1 MAIDKSW
8 MQKSRV
14 SSEYHKGVLEFLDFA
29 FSNAPGKEMLPCPCI
44 RCNNC
49 LMQKR
54 EIMYDHLLDN
64 GIARNYVRWLMHGEY
79 EFCEPT
85 NTSTNES
92 NMHDE
97 MQEMLNDAFRMPM
110 PNEES
115 ERSPHVH
122 GDNKSFTMLLELLKE
137 AFPEDCMLYSKE
149 HANANECV
157 VCGVSRWKSSDD
169 HSTDEFTNSAKK
181 KKIPAKTLLAWKN
194 FDNVHPSLALEPR
207 NVRLG
212 LASDGFN
219 PFGNMSIS
227 YSMWPV
233 VLIPYNL
240 PPWMCMK
247 QTFFMLSLLIP
258 GPTAPGNDIDIYLQ
272 PLIDELNDLW
282 DVGVETYDAS
292 TKKFC
297 MRAAI
302 LWTINDFPAYANLS
316 GWSTKGNLLVLFV
329 IRIVLHFGLQ
339 NGRKW
344 CYMGHR
350 RFLPIDHR
358 FRRDK
363 KSFDGNE
370 EHRAAPK
377 QLSGEDILHQ
387 LDGMEHIT
395 LGKTSKNKMSA
406 KRKREHVELEHNW
419 KKKSIFFQLPYWKTL
434 ILRHNLDV
442 MHIEKNICDSIV
454 GTLLS
459 IDGKS
464 KDNFNSRLDLQAMG
478 IRDQLHP
485 IQRGNRVI
493 LPAACYSLTSNEKK
507 EFCKFLKEVKV
518 PDGYA
523 SNISRCV
530 QVNER
535 KIFGLKSHDCHVLM
549 QQLFHLQ
556 FEEFYIRMYL
566 RTLKSY
572 VRNKSRPEGSIAEG
586 YIAEECTTFC
596 SRYLHDV
603 ETKHDREERNYV
615 IENNITNGGGL
626 TIFKCMGRTIGKSTS
641 RVLSTEEWSQ
651 AHLYVLTNC
660 EEVTSFIEEHK
671 QSIRVKPRIRA
682 RDVDLIHTREFISWF
697 EERISHKRTRKGKKT
712 QNSGVVVTA
721 EVSSFASARDK
732 NPIPGHVSYYGV
744 LTDVIELHYLGGN
757 RVILFKCDW
766 WDVINSGRGIKK
778 DEYGFTCLNFE
789 RTICTDEPFVLA
801 SQAKQVFY
809 VQNSNE
815 ENWHTVVEIQTRGVY
830 DMNQKVS
837 TNDPEPYQQLIT
849 LHSQRDEMSHR
860 RGRVQI
866 VSPEDELDNLQLLD
880 IQPAA
885 TTTPSS
891 SDPSDSS
898 DPSVVGSSS
907 SKKRT
912 RGPTRNLD
920 LLSMKPG
927 EKKTTRFNTEGK
939 LFMMEKG
946 KDLSS
951 YMGTLV
957 RSQHNVPIQVQDW
970 NHVSEDVKEKIWAL
984 VLEKYELEETC
995 KSYILQCCGNL
1006 FRSYRNKMKAKY
1018 YNPYNTDE
1026 ERLCHRPPHLS
1037 DDDWRWLIHFWGTP
1051 EAKDISEKNKANRAK
1066 QVIKHTSGSKSYAQ
1080 IRYEQDQFQQLLSQP
1095 EGHLLLLLHHL
1106 EHLHLEHGRVRGY
1119 GFGPTP
1125 TLVFGSTSRRRSGAI
1140 LSTQLENAQEMLIA
1154 AEQKFTT
1161 ATEELSM

>member
-1 MAIDKSW
+1 
-8 MQKSRV
+8 
-14 SSEYHKGVLEFLDFA
+14 
-29 FSNAPGKEMLPCPCI
+29 
-44 RCNNC
+44 
-49 LMQKR
+49 
-54 EIMYDHLLDN
+54 
-64 GIARNYVRWLMHGEY
+64 
-79 EFCEPT
+79 
-85 NTSTNES
+85 
-92 NMHDE
+92 
-97 MQEMLNDAFRMPM
+97 
-110 PNEES
+110 
-115 ERSPHVH
+115 
-122 GDNKSFTMLLELLKE
+122 
-137 AFPEDCMLYSKE
+137 
-149 HANANECV
+149 
-157 VCGVSRWKSSDD
+157 
-169 HSTDEFTNSAKK
+169 
-181 KKIPAKTLLAWKN
+181 
-194 FDNVHPSLALEPR
+194 
-207 NVRLG
+207 
-212 LASDGFN
+212 
-219 PFGNMSIS
+219 
-227 YSMWPV
+227 
-233 VLIPYNL
+233 
-240 PPWMCMK
+240 
-247 QTFFMLSLLIP
+247 
-258 GPTAPGNDIDIYLQ
+258 
-272 PLIDELNDLW
+272 
-282 DVGVETYDAS
+282 
-292 TKKFC
+292 
-297 MRAAI
+297 
-302 LWTINDFPAYANLS
+302 
-316 GWSTKGNLLVLFV
+316 
-329 IRIVLHFGLQ
+329 
-339 NGRKW
+339 
-344 CYMGHR
+344 
-350 RFLPIDHR
+350 
-358 FRRDK
+358 
-363 KSFDGNE
+363 
-370 EHRAAPK
+370 
-377 QLSGEDILHQ
+377 
-387 LDGMEHIT
+387 
-395 LGKTSKNKMSA
+395 
-406 KRKREHVELEHNW
+406 
-419 KKKSIFFQLPYWKTL
+419 
-434 ILRHNLDV
+434 

-549 QQLFHLQ
+549 QQLLPLAIRGVLHKNHLENDIIVTLCKLERIFPPSFFDVMVHLPIHLASEAKIAGPVQ
-556 FEEFYIRMYL
+556 YRWMYL

-682 RDVDLIHTREFISWF
+682 RDVDLIHRREFISWF
-697 EERISHKRTRKGKKT
+697 EERISHKRTRKGKKKN
-712 QNSGVVVTA
+712 NSGVVVTA

-849 LHSQRDEMSHR
+849 LHSQRDVHELIENDLINWDRNDIAGETIQTDEMSHR

-866 VSPEDELDNLQLLD
+866 VSPEDELDNLQQLLD

-891 SDPSDSS
+891 SDPSDFS
-898 DPSVVGSSS
+898 DPS
-907 SKKRT
+907 
-912 RGPTRNLD
+912 
-920 LLSMKPG
+920 
-927 EKKTTRFNTEGK
+927 
-939 LFMMEKG
+939 
-946 KDLSS
+946 
-951 YMGTLV
+951 
-957 RSQHNVPIQVQDW
+957 
-970 NHVSEDVKEKIWAL
+970 
-984 VLEKYELEETC
+984 
-995 KSYILQCCGNL
+995 
-1006 FRSYRNKMKAKY
+1006 
-1018 YNPYNTDE
+1018 
-1026 ERLCHRPPHLS
+1026 
-1037 DDDWRWLIHFWGTP
+1037 
-1051 EAKDISEKNKANRAK
+1051 
-1066 QVIKHTSGSKSYAQ
+1066 
-1080 IRYEQDQFQQLLSQP
+1080 
-1095 EGHLLLLLHHL
+1095 
-1106 EHLHLEHGRVRGY
+1106 
-1119 GFGPTP
+1119 
-1125 TLVFGSTSRRRSGAI
+1125 
-1140 LSTQLENAQEMLIA
+1140 MLI
-1154 AEQKFTT
+1154 
-1161 ATEELSM
+1161 